1 MESFG
6 LLTLALI
13 QSALLALGQVMLKLG
28 VGRME
33 SFGWNEKFWHSVLF
47 NWQFAASGLCFGAGS
62 LLWMYIVK
70 RFPLSMAYPMI
81 SLSYVFGLIAA
92 AVVFHEIVD
101 YRKWLGVALIISGC
115 ILISR

>member
-1 MESFG
+1 MKV
-6 LLTLALI
+6 LNLIVLTIL

-28 VGRME
+28 LARIT
-33 SFGWNEKFWHSVLF
+33 SFGWNKTFWSSVF
-47 NWQFAASGLCFGAGS
+47 INWQFAVSGLCFGTGS

-92 AVVFHEIVD
+92 SIVFHEYVGPM
-101 YRKWLGVALIISGC
+101 KWLGVGLIIAGC
-115 ILISR
+115 MLVAK